1 MALSSLTPLR
11 PSPWRPRPLPAPWRE
26 NREPRRPSWAT
37 SVPEQ
42 PLSCRQRVPSEVSSA
57 DSHAV
62 TELRG
67 VAVTL
72 WGHPPALKLSRPTW
86 AAHVRPSSV
95 PRAPAWAE
103 VTGAWAGCV
112 VGPPAAHGELG
123 TLGSGP
129 RSTWGQSLSRRLASS
144 PSSGMWPG
152 VGQGTGGTGQG
163 WVCASTRT
171 LPAGRFTLREHV
183 RPRATT
189 PRRLTLA
196 HRRAQ
201 AARCR
206 VGAEAPRPGEPVPM
220 AALPPV
226 RKGSCPHVSFC
237 LKPGTPRWIPEACF
251 LVTR

>member
-67 VAVTL
+67 VAVTP

-152 VGQGTGGTGQG
+152 VGQGTGGDRAGLGLCIHADSSSWTVHPQRACEASGHDPTTLDPGPQESTG
-163 WVCASTRT
+163 C
-171 LPAGRFTLREHV
+171 
-183 RPRATT
+183 
-189 PRRLTLA
+189 
-196 HRRAQ
+196 
-201 AARCR
+201 
-206 VGAEAPRPGEPVPM
+206 PVQ
-220 AALPPV
+220 
-226 RKGSCPHVSFC
+226 SWS
-237 LKPGTPRWIPEACF
+237 
-251 LVTR
+251 